1 VKYFTHLI
9 IYFTEKKNYNVIY
22 IYIYIYTHRL
32 IMNIFKL
39 LVYLLLNFLFITYVS
54 HILFTKMRSN
64 FATRE
69 TSGLCFKTRFYQ
81 LEYHFILIIYR
92 ILNKDSRQES
102 NFIPLQKYIFAWD
115 MIRKFGGPAA
125 ISLHADFTSLH
136 SNELWASS
144 VCNRKSRFTNFW
156 LYHYRSASRGRSVA
170 TSFIVAVFTKYTNP
184 CNFVSEPVRLE
195 IHAISGDWYVLA
207 HA

>member
-1 VKYFTHLI
+1 LRREKHQDCVSKLDSINLSI
-9 IYFTEKKNYNVIY
+9 ILFLLFTEYWTRIQDKSQILSHYKSIFSHETWFVNSVIQQ
-22 IYIYIYTHRL
+22 L
-32 IMNIFKL
+32 
-39 LVYLLLNFLFITYVS
+39 FLF
-54 HILFTKMRSN
+54 
-64 FATRE
+64 
-69 TSGLCFKTRFYQ
+69 
-81 LEYHFILIIYR
+81 
-92 ILNKDSRQES
+92 
-102 NFIPLQKYIFAWD
+102 
-115 MIRKFGGPAA
+115 
-125 ISLHADFTSLH
+125 ADFTSLH